1 MVVDDEPANLNLIRR
16 LLQRQGYE
24 NVVAVQD
31 ARCVLPLFQAAPPD
45 LLILDLHMPYMSGV
59 EVLRQVRA
67 VAPPGDYLPVLVLT
81 GDTDL
86 QARREALQASAN
98 DFLNKPF
105 DVIEL
110 RCRVSNLLD
119 ARRLHRRL
127 AGENERLEAMV
138 QERTRELAAS
148 QEHLLDC
155 LALASD
161 VRDDDTREHTHRVG
175 DLAAAIA
182 AELGRPNAE
191 CEMIRRAARLH
202 DVGKIGV
209 PDAILLKPGP
219 LTPAERERMQEH
231 TVFGSRMFAGAE
243 APLIRLAAEISRSH
257 HEQWA
262 GGGYPDGLSGES
274 IPLPARIV
282 SVADVFDALS
292 HDRPYRPAWPHA
304 DVLRE
309 LTTSAGTRYDP
320 AIVAA
325 LLRVLA
331 RGHAGAR
338 GARAEERRL
347 GRRPQAAGGEA
358 VRSAA
363 FIAAAPA

>member
-182 AELGRPNAE
+182 AELGRPHAE

-309 LTTSAGTRYDP
+309 LTTNAGTRYDP

-331 RGHAGAR
+331 KGHAGAR